1 MSRVLEN
8 GDVDTDQ
15 IAQDYSAMLNSVK
28 VIESVLDANN
38 DFYNEKTNAEKQ
50 ERILRS
56 CGYLEAMIALDDWD
70 SEDMST
76 VKAAI
81 AAANAYDPVK
91 ETEQEAS
98 WWT

>member
-15 IAQDYSAMLNSVK
+15 IAQDYSAMLNSVN

-38 DFYNEKTNAEKQ
+38 DFYNEKTNLEKQ

-56 CGYLEAMIALDDWD
+56 CGYLESMAALDDWG

-98 WWT
+98 

>member
-50 ERILRS
+50 ERIQRS
-56 CGYLEAMIALDDWD
+56 CGYLESMVALDDWG

-98 WWT
+98 

>member
-28 VIESVLDANN
+28 VIKSVLDANN
-38 DFYNEKTNAEKQ
+38 DFYNEKTNLEKQ

-56 CGYLEAMIALDDWD
+56 CCYLESMVALDDWG

-98 WWT
+98 